1 MKIKYKLTDSILK
14 KIVGFFWYDCKL
26 WKVKDALTIG
36 IPNFFKNIWRFRKE
50 LYQHQWWDYTFTLQM
65 LHRSLSIM
73 VDKLEKD
80 GIEVKSHR
88 LKKVTKI
95 RRAIQIIKSK
105 IDGDY
110 IGRAEFELGE
120 IPSRPMEF
128 EKIEGSDTYRMVDNI
143 ILAESKHITKVY
155 KLANKIEEQ
164 EWKELWK
171 IFEGQDIK
179 QFSKL
184 LKTKTKEEQRNNDIW
199 NEGFDGSGMRG
210 WWD

>member
-1 MKIKYKLTDSILK
+1 MVMKLKYKDSILE
-14 KIVGFFWYDCKL
+14 KIVDFFWYDCKL

-80 GIEVKSHR
+80 GIEVESHR
-88 LKKVTKI
+88 SKKVTKI
-95 RRAIQIIKSK
+95 RRAIQILKSK

-110 IGRAEFELGE
+110 IGRAESKLGE

-128 EKIEGSDTYRMVDNI
+128 EKIKGSDTYRMIDNNTS
-143 ILAESKHITKVY
+143 AEKKHITKVY
-155 KLANKIEEQ
+155 AYANKLEEQ

-184 LKTKTKEEQRNNDIW
+184 LKTKTKEEQRNGDIW
-199 NEGFDGSGMRG
+199 NEWFDGSGMRSG
-210 WWD
+210 WD

>member
-1 MKIKYKLTDSILK
+1 MKIKYENSVLE
-14 KIVGFFWYDCKL
+14 KIVDFFWYDTKL

-73 VDKLEKD
+73 VVKLEKD
-80 GIEVKSHR
+80 GIEINSSR
-88 LKKVTKI
+88 LKKVAKI
-95 RRAIQIIKSK
+95 HRAIQILKSK

-110 IGRAEFELGE
+110 IERAEVEFGEL
-120 IPSRPMEF
+120 SDRSLEF
-128 EKIEGSDTYRMVDNI
+128 EPIENSTSFRMVDNDTP
-143 ILAESKHITKVY
+143 AEKEHRDKIY
-155 KLANKIEEQ
+155 AYANKIEEQ
-164 EWKELWK
+164 EWKELWQ

-179 QFSKL
+179 QYAHL
-184 LKTKTKEEQRNNDIW
+184 LKLKTKEEQKNNDIW
-199 NEGFDGSGMRG
+199 GEWFDGSGMRS

>member
-1 MKIKYKLTDSILK
+1 VD
-14 KIVGFFWYDCKL
+14 FFWYDCKL

-80 GIEVKSHR
+80 GIEVESHR
-88 LKKVTKI
+88 LKKVAKI
-95 RRAIQIIKSK
+95 RKAIQILKSK

-110 IGRAEFELGE
+110 IERAESELGE
-120 IPSRPMEF
+120 IKYKSLQY
-128 EKIEGSDTYRMVDNI
+128 EKIEGLDLYQLVDNDTP
-143 ILAESKHITKVY
+143 EEKKHANKVY
-155 KLANKIEEQ
+155 AYADKLEEQ

-179 QFSKL
+179 EFSKL
-184 LKTKTKEEQRNNDIW
+184 LKTKTKEEQRNGDIW
-199 NEGFDGSGMRG
+199 NEWFDGSGMRS

>member
-1 MKIKYKLTDSILK
+1 MKLKYEDSVLE
-14 KIVGFFWYDCKL
+14 KIVDFFWYDCKL
-26 WKVKDALTIG
+26 WKIKDALTIG
-36 IPNFFKNIWRFRKE
+36 IPNFIKNIWRFRKE

-80 GIEVKSHR
+80 GIEVESHR
-88 LKKVTKI
+88 LKKVAKI
-95 RRAIQIIKSK
+95 RRAIQILKSK

-110 IGRAEFELGE
+110 IERAESELGE
-120 IPSRPMEF
+120 IKYKSLQY
-128 EKIEGSDTYRMVDNI
+128 EKIEGLDLYQLVDNDTP
-143 ILAESKHITKVY
+143 EEKKHANKVY
-155 KLANKIEEQ
+155 AYADKLEEQ

-179 QFSKL
+179 EFSKL
-184 LKTKTKEEQRNNDIW
+184 LKTKTKEEQRNGDIW
-199 NEGFDGSGMRG
+199 NEWFDGSGMRS

>member
-1 MKIKYKLTDSILK
+1 MKLKYEDSVLE
-14 KIVGFFWYDCKL
+14 KIVDTIYYDTKL
-26 WKVKDALTIG
+26 WKIKDALTIG

-73 VDKLEKD
+73 VYKLEKD
-80 GIEVKSHR
+80 GIEVESHR

-95 RRAIQIIKSK
+95 RRAIQILKSK

-110 IGRAEFELGE
+110 IERAESELGE
-120 IPSRPMEF
+120 IKYKSLQY
-128 EKIEGSDTYRMVDNI
+128 EKIEGLDLYQLVDNDTP
-143 ILAESKHITKVY
+143 EEKKHANKVY
-155 KLANKIEEQ
+155 KRARAIEES
-164 EWKELWK
+164 EWKELWQ

-184 LKTKTKEEQRNNDIW
+184 LKTKTKEEQRNGDIW
-199 NEGFDGSGMRG
+199 NEWFDGSGMRG

>member
-1 MKIKYKLTDSILK
+1 MKIKYKYSVLE
-14 KIVGFFWYDCKL
+14 KIVDKIYYDTKL
-26 WKVKDALTIG
+26 WKVKDTLLIG
-36 IPNFFKNIWRFRKE
+36 IPNFFKNIWRFRRE

-80 GIEVKSHR
+80 GIEVDSHR
-88 LKKVTKI
+88 LKKVNAIK
-95 RRAIQIIKSK
+95 RAIQILKSK

-110 IGRAEFELGE
+110 IERAQLKYGKLALRPLEFE
-120 IPSRPMEF
+120 P
-128 EKIEGSDTYRMVDNI
+128 IENSTSYRMVDNDTPS
-143 ILAESKHITKVY
+143 EKKHRTKIY
-155 KLANKIEEQ
+155 AYANKLEED

-179 QFSKL
+179 EFSKL
-184 LKTKTKEEQRNNDIW
+184 LKTKTKEEQRNGDIW
-199 NEGFDGSGMRG
+199 GEWFDGSGMRS

>member
-1 MKIKYKLTDSILK
+1 
-14 KIVGFFWYDCKL
+14 
-26 WKVKDALTIG
+26 
-36 IPNFFKNIWRFRKE
+36 
-50 LYQHQWWDYTFTLQM
+50 
-65 LHRSLSIM
+65 
-73 VDKLEKD
+73 
-80 GIEVKSHR
+80 
-88 LKKVTKI
+88 
-95 RRAIQIIKSK
+95 
-105 IDGDY
+105 
-110 IGRAEFELGE
+110 
-120 IPSRPMEF
+120 
-128 EKIEGSDTYRMVDNI
+128 MVDNI

-199 NEGFDGSGMRG
+199 NEWFDGSDMRG

>member
-1 MKIKYKLTDSILK
+1 MKLKYEDSVLE
-14 KIVGFFWYDCKL
+14 KIVDFFWYDCKL
-26 WKVKDALTIG
+26 WKIKDALTIG
-36 IPNFFKNIWRFRKE
+36 IPNFIKNIWRFRKE

-80 GIEVKSHR
+80 GIEVESHR
-88 LKKVTKI
+88 LKKVAKI
-95 RRAIQIIKSK
+95 RRAIQILKSK

-110 IGRAEFELGE
+110 IERAESELGE
-120 IPSRPMEF
+120 IKYKSLQY
-128 EKIEGSDTYRMVDNI
+128 EKIEGLDLYQLVDNDTP
-143 ILAESKHITKVY
+143 EEKKHANKVY
-155 KLANKIEEQ
+155 AYADKLEEQ

-179 QFSKL
+179 EFSKL

-199 NEGFDGSGMRG
+199 NEWFDGSGMRS

>member
-1 MKIKYKLTDSILK
+1 MKLKYEDSVLE
-14 KIVGFFWYDCKL
+14 KIVDFFWYDCKL
-26 WKVKDALTIG
+26 WKIKDALTIG
-36 IPNFFKNIWRFRKE
+36 IPNFIKNIWRFRKE

-80 GIEVKSHR
+80 GIEVESHR

-95 RRAIQIIKSK
+95 RRAIQILKSK

-110 IGRAEFELGE
+110 IERAESELGE
-120 IPSRPMEF
+120 IKYKSLQY
-128 EKIEGSDTYRMVDNI
+128 EKIEGLDLYQLVDNDTP
-143 ILAESKHITKVY
+143 EEKKHANKVY
-155 KLANKIEEQ
+155 AYADKLEEQ

-179 QFSKL
+179 EFSKL

-199 NEGFDGSGMRG
+199 NEWFDGSGMKS

>member
-1 MKIKYKLTDSILK
+1 MKLKYEDSVLE
-14 KIVGFFWYDCKL
+14 KIVDTIYYDTKL
-26 WKVKDALTIG
+26 WKIKDALTIG

-73 VDKLEKD
+73 VYKLEKD
-80 GIEVKSHR
+80 GIEVESHR
-88 LKKVTKI
+88 LKKVAKI
-95 RRAIQIIKSK
+95 RRAIQILKSK

-110 IGRAEFELGE
+110 IERAESELGK
-120 IPSRPMEF
+120 IKYKSLQY
-128 EKIEGSDTYRMVDNI
+128 EKIEGLDLYQLVDNDTP
-143 ILAESKHITKVY
+143 EEKKHANKVY
-155 KLANKIEEQ
+155 KRARAIEES

-179 QFSKL
+179 EFSKL
-184 LKTKTKEEQRNNDIW
+184 LKTKTKEEQRNGDIW
-199 NEGFDGSGMRG
+199 NEWFDGSGMRS

>member
-1 MKIKYKLTDSILK
+1 MKLKYEDSIFE
-14 KIVGFFWYDCKL
+14 KIVDFFWYDCKL

-65 LHRSLSIM
+65 LYRSLSIM

-80 GIEVKSHR
+80 GIEVDSHR

-199 NEGFDGSGMRG
+199 NEWFDGSDMRG

>member
-65 LHRSLSIM
+65 LYRSLSIM

-80 GIEVKSHR
+80 GIEVDSHR
-88 LKKVTKI
+88 LKKVAKI

-199 NEGFDGSGMRG
+199 NEWFDGSDMRG

>member
-1 MKIKYKLTDSILK
+1 MKIKYKLTDSILE

-95 RRAIQIIKSK
+95 RRAIQILKSQ

-110 IGRAEFELGE
+110 IERAELKYGE
-120 IPSRPMEF
+120 MRRRPFEF
-128 EKIEGSDTYRMVDNI
+128 EPIENSTSFRMVDSDTP
-143 ILAESKHITKVY
+143 AEKKHRTKIY
-155 KLANKIEEQ
+155 AYSRKLEEQ

-179 QFSKL
+179 QYGHF
-184 LKTKTKEEQRNNDIW
+184 LKQNTPEEQQNNDIW
-199 NEGFDGSGMRG
+199 NEWFDGSGMRN

>member
-1 MKIKYKLTDSILK
+1 MKIKYKLTDSILE

-95 RRAIQIIKSK
+95 RRAIQILKSQ

-199 NEGFDGSGMRG
+199 NEWFDGSDMRG

>member
-1 MKIKYKLTDSILK
+1 MKLKYEDSIFE
-14 KIVGFFWYDCKL
+14 KIVDFFWYDCKL
-26 WKVKDALTIG
+26 WKVKDTLTIG

-65 LHRSLSIM
+65 LYRSLSIM

-80 GIEVKSHR
+80 GIEVDSHR

-128 EKIEGSDTYRMVDNI
+128 EKIEGIDTYRMVDNI

-199 NEGFDGSGMRG
+199 NEWFDGSDMRG